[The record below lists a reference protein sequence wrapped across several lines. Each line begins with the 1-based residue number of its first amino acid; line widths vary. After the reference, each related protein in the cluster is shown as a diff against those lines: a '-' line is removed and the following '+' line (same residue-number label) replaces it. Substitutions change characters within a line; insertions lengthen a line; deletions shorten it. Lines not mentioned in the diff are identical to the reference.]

1 MGNDNYI
8 DTVVLTEKPESGE
21 ATSGEAAHDYAVASK
36 GSVPVVNEVRLT
48 RVGEL
53 EINTLTIDEAHDGGG
68 DPYNSTGKHC
78 ILKIKE

>member
-8 DTVVLTEKPESGE
+8 DTVVLAEKPVSGE
-21 ATSGEAAHDYAVASK
+21 ATSGEAAHDYAVAGKSK
-36 GSVPVVNEVRLT
+36 APDVNDVRLT
-48 RVGEL
+48 RVGAL
-53 EINTLTIDEAHDGGG
+53 EVSSLTIDETHEGGG